1 MKPPANDERWRGAL
15 EVCRVLS
22 DAGHRALL
30 AGGCVRD
37 LLLDVAPKDYDIA
50 TSARP
55 EAVAKLFESVVSVGA
70 AFGVQIVIRA
80 EGNYEVATFRRD
92 GPYTDGRHPS
102 RVEFLGEEEDAKRR
116 DFTINGLFFDPETEA
131 IVDYV
136 GGQADLR
143 DGVLRAVGNA
153 RARFEEDHLRL
164 LRAVRFAAR
173 LGFAIEMKTREAI
186 VEGAASIQKTSAER
200 VRDELTKMLT
210 EGSAKQ
216 AFELMDETG
225 LLAEVLPEIA
235 QMKGVEQ
242 PPEYH
247 PEGDVF
253 VHTLLLLDALKDAT
267 ATLAFGAL
275 LHDVGKPRTQTYED
289 RIRFNLHDKVG
300 ARLTEKICGR
310 LRMSNHDTERITWLV
325 EQHMR
330 VATTPQMRESKLKRL
345 VREDGFNELLE
356 LFRIDCI
363 ASHNKLETYQWLKDY
378 ADNLQPEEVR
388 PQRLLT
394 GRDLIAMGYRPS
406 ALFKEILITLE
417 DAQLEGQ
424 ITNTEEARTIVR
436 RRWPL

>member
-1 MKPPANDERWRGAL
+1 MNPPANDERWRGAL

-37 LLLDVAPKDYDIA
+37 LLLDRAPKDYDIA

-55 EAVAKLFESVVSVGA
+55 EAVAKLFESVISVGA
-70 AFGVQIVIRA
+70 AFGVQIVTRA

-92 GPYTDGRHPS
+92 GPYVDGRHPS

-116 DFTINGLFFDPETEA
+116 DFTINALFFDPETEA

-143 DGVLRAVGNA
+143 DGILRAVGNA

-173 LGFAIEMKTREAI
+173 LGFAIEIKTREAI
-186 VEGAASIQKTSAER
+186 VEGAASIRKTSAER
-200 VRDELTKMLT
+200 VRDELTKMLI

-225 LLAEVLPEIA
+225 LLTEVLPEIA

-267 ATLAFGAL
+267 PTLAFGAL

-310 LRMSNHDTERITWLV
+310 LRMSNQDTERITWLV

-345 VREDGFNELLE
+345 VRQDGFNELLE

-378 ADNLQPEEVR
+378 ADNLQPEEVC

-406 ALFKEILITLE
+406 ALFKEILIALE

-424 ITNTEEARTIVR
+424 ITNSEEARTMVR
-436 RRWPL
+436 QRWAL